1 MLSSLSLIDE
11 YVVQRTSGLVAYLK
25 ELVEQSSERVR
36 DTADDG
42 TIWLD
47 DYQEHL
53 ADAGAGEL
61 LEIHCAHDPEFP
73 SPPGRSL
80 TATVGSR
87 HWVAD
92 LRDTHELLFGVGR
105 YKRRARSG

>member
-1 MLSSLSLIDE
+1 MPSLSLIDE

-36 DTADDG
+36 DTAADG

-53 ADAGAGEL
+53 AARARANCWRS
-61 LEIHCAHDPEFP
+61 IARMIP
-73 SPPGRSL
+73 SSP
-80 TATVGSR
+80 A
-87 HWVAD
+87 
-92 LRDTHELLFGVGR
+92 
-105 YKRRARSG
+105 RRAGR